1 MKRTYIRINKIF
13 LILIIFSAIKVS
25 SFLLFKETAKA
36 SEKDELLKV
45 SEYAVINNDG
55 IKINTSEKL
64 NSDKKSSEFSISH
77 IKLTEK
83 DNDTLLEGVITN
95 ISGHDILEE
104 KTIKIKY
111 VDDNGEELGIIYAVI
126 MPLKKGEETALITSA
141 TRDYSNAY
149 DFIVIE

>member
-1 MKRTYIRINKIF
+1 MKLKNKKAYSFIIIG
-13 LILIIFSAIKVS
+13 ILFIILDIFS
-25 SFLLFKETAKA
+25 FLFIRHIGKA

-45 SEYAVINNDG
+45 SEYAVINNEG
-55 IKINTSEKL
+55 VKINTSEKL
-64 NSDKKSSEFSISH
+64 SLDKKSSEFEISN

-126 MPLKKGEETALITSA
+126 MPLKKGEATALITSA
-141 TRDYSNAY
+141 TSDYSNAY

>member
-1 MKRTYIRINKIF
+1 MKKKINKEK
-13 LILIIFSAIKVS
+13 IIIIAS
-25 SFLLFKETAKA
+25 SFILSFVITSFLFLYKVKST
-36 SEKDELLKV
+36 EKDELLKI
-45 SEYAVINNDG
+45 SEYAVINSEG
-55 IKINTSEKL
+55 VKINISEKL
-64 NSDKKSSEFSISH
+64 NANKKSSEFSISN

-126 MPLKKGEETALITSA
+126 MPLKKGEATALITSA
-141 TRDYSNAY
+141 TSDYSNAY
-149 DFIVIE
+149 DFIIIE